1 MPKVIPLAFLLP
13 TAALVAFAAL
23 GVRLE
28 WFRAG
33 ELMMDPAALSGKPVY
48 FGSFATLG
56 CFAWFGTV
64 VVCILGAM
72 MVGSGDEGRR
82 RRMFLGFGA
91 LSLLLMIDDW
101 LLLHEHV
108 FPRHFGIDEAV
119 PFGVYGMMLALLLAI
134 YRRPLLA
141 IAEWPLLVGAL
152 GFFALSMVADLLGP
166 SGASPPQWLLLI
178 EDGAKLM
185 GISAWMGFF
194 FAAVLRQGREA
205 NLKSV

>member
-1 MPKVIPLAFLLP
+1 MPKAIPLAFLLP
-13 TAALVAFAAL
+13 TLCLIGFVAV
-23 GVRLE
+23 GVRLG

-48 FGSFATLG
+48 FGSLATLG

-64 VVCILGAM
+64 VLCILGSLMA
-72 MVGSGDEGRR
+72 GAREGGRW

-91 LSLLLMIDDW
+91 LSLLLMVDDW

-108 FPRHFGIDEAV
+108 FPLQLGIDEAV
-119 PFGVYGMMLALLLAI
+119 TFGMYGLLLATLLVIYRQILWKIEEWPMLAL
-134 YRRPLLA
+134 
-141 IAEWPLLVGAL
+141 AL

-166 SGASPPQWLLLI
+166 TGASPPQGLLML

-194 FAAVLRQGREA
+194 FAAVLRQHRTLLRA
-205 NLKSV
+205 R